1 MIDGKSH
8 LIASEMNDIFAR
20 IGWHRAG
27 FTAMATD
34 RHHLVGIQYRSPKYG
49 KVRIVNCDAL
59 GLTKWLKP
67 RAGKPGCRAEFE
79 TLLDRKESA
88 ADTPVQQMLDLS
100 EPLARRAMRP
110 S

>member
-34 RHHLVGIQYRSPKYG
+34 RHHLVGIQYRSPKYS

-59 GLTKWLKP
+59 GVARWLKTH
-67 RAGKPGCRAEFE
+67 AVKPGGKAKFE
-79 TLLDRKESA
+79 ELLDRKESVA
-88 ADTPVQQMLDLS
+88 AAPVQQMLDLS
-100 EPLARRAMRP
+100 DLLARRAMKP
-110 S
+110 

>member
-59 GLTKWLKP
+59 GVARWLKTH
-67 RAGKPGCRAEFE
+67 AVKPGGKAKFE
-79 TLLDRKESA
+79 ELLDRKESVA
-88 ADTPVQQMLDLS
+88 AAPVQQMLDLS
-100 EPLARRAMRP
+100 EPLARRAMKP
-110 S
+110 